1 MWPDETEGFLA
12 DGPFT
17 AGTSFGVSTLYL
29 LAAMRDNVAVQ
40 PPAATSD
47 LPPRVYGTEQEAEK
61 IKIAYQHMQQG
72 FTDGG
77 EATDIDRE
85 GQLQILQGDI
95 LEEIPKQKFEKA
107 SLDALLL
114 DSG

>member
-1 MWPDETEGFLA
+1 
-12 DGPFT
+12 
-17 AGTSFGVSTLYL
+17 
-29 LAAMRDNVAVQ
+29 MRDNLAVQ
-40 PPAATSD
+40 PSAATSSLG

-77 EATDIDRE
+77 EAIDIDRE